1 MNTDADMAV
10 SIPLSVRV
18 PQDDFEWLS
27 ALAVDGATTPSD
39 KLRAIIQSHRRE
51 LEGTASYEAA
61 LGWLRQ
67 RVQPLAQEVA
77 SYEHRAG
84 TRSEAIAAAM
94 EWAPQLMALL
104 VSSHVPA
111 DAENDA
117 AARQLEDLVLQ
128 KSAALLGALLR
139 LGIGVP
145 PPTYSPDAIDRHVFP
160 LGRLIDAVRVA
171 RG

>member
-1 MNTDADMAV
+1 MPV

-27 ALAVDGATTPSD
+27 ALAVDGAATPSD

-51 LEGTASYEAA
+51 LEGVSSYPTALS
-61 LGWLRQ
+61 WLRE
-67 RVQPLAQEVA
+67 RIQPLAAEVA
-77 SYEHRAG
+77 AHEHDAG
-84 TRSEAIAAAM
+84 TRSDVVAAAM

-104 VSSHVPA
+104 ISSHVA
-111 DAENDA
+111 AGEGSEQ
-117 AARQLEDLVLQ
+117 AARQLEDFVLQ

-139 LGIGVP
+139 LGVGAA
-145 PPTYSPDAIDRHVFP
+145 PPTYATDALDRHVFP
-160 LGRLIDAVRVA
+160 LGQLIDAIRVT